1 MRRAL
6 FSIALVLSGFSA
18 AGAADQCG
26 NAYVKF
32 MERLSVRTHEIS
44 APRLA
49 ALHRQAVR
57 IFQACDTGHL
67 GNAEERLRSL
77 EAS

>member
-1 MRRAL
+1 MRRVL
-6 FSIALVLSGFSA
+6 ISVALVLSGFSA

-26 NAYVKF
+26 NTYVKF
-32 MERLSVRTHEIS
+32 MERLSVRTHDIS
-44 APRLA
+44 AERLA

-57 IFQACDTGHL
+57 IFQGCDTGHL

-77 EAS
+77 EAG